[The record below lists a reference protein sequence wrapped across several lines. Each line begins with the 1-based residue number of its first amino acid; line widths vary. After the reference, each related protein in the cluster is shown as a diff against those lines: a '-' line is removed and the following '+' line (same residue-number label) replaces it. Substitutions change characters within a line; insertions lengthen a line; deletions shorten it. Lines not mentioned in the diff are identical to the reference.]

1 MGVAARPFSTKK
13 PNGRF
18 MSLRAEETICRF
30 FALQRHIVSFPL
42 KNRRHNRIGG
52 ALLYGTIAS

>member
-1 MGVAARPFSTKK
+1 
-13 PNGRF
+13 